1 MLALKLYVADQ
12 DGVLTQV
19 DLFKDESVTLTQS
32 IQDVRD
38 IEKVFTDFSQTFS
51 VPASKLNN
59 KVFQHFYNYNI
70 EGFDARVKRD
80 SELFLND
87 ELFRK
92 GKIKLEGATTKN
104 NKAHTYKITFFGS
117 TVNLK
122 DILGEDKISAL
133 EFLNNFKFDY
143 TDANIKSYM
152 SNGLDVTVDNVIY
165 EDALLFPLISHT
177 KRLIYDSTSSS
188 SFKKTDKQNN
198 IVYVNNQ
205 GSTIDYGL
213 EISELKPAFRV
224 DIIIKAIEEQYNI
237 NFTNDFFNAGNIPY
251 YNLYLWL
258 HHKTGG
264 LFVDDESSSV
274 FGNFVQDKGNGNNI
288 TLSRSSFRTPNRGA
302 NRNNRKKQRTL
313 NLTVVPSNTTPT
325 FNIILKK
332 DGLVYEEYKDQN
344 TNADPN
350 SSGVNIEWRE
360 WGIEIDEGIYTIE
373 VECKTAVTF
382 GFKGQ
387 VERKGIFV
395 TPDHWTG
402 TATTIVGNNINA
414 ASKLPNIKIIDFIT
428 GLFKMFNLTAFQN
441 YAGDI
446 EVKTLDSFYESSKRV
461 WDITKDIDKTEQTVD
476 SVLPFK
482 QIDFDY
488 KGTKTFL
495 AANYKE
501 REYKKWGSANET
513 PKEKVEGQVYTVQNP
528 FEHMMFERLRDQNSS
543 SPNLT
548 SIQYG
553 WSADI
558 KQEPTLGDP
567 LLFYPVLNTG
577 TAIGIIDSTSSVSS
591 KSSYYVPSN
600 SSLLTDSVNI
610 NYAAEGNEY
619 TGNTFLKTLFDQYYK
634 KYITEVFD
642 SGRRLTTTKAYLPI
656 SVTKNMTLADKFRI
670 SDRLYK
676 INKIVTNFQSNL
688 STLELIN
695 TRTNLGDLINVDTQI
710 KQKYDNVAKC
720 IRADTDTISADSIIQ
735 KASMGCGAISDGQ
748 ILDNP
753 SDNQSSDILDPNNP
767 DPGNSSG
774 SIVVTPPT
782 IQKVGDEIKFSGTG
796 TTYTLNPKWAILEL
810 GKIDQTK
817 NIDEYGFIF
826 STNKSTLLGT
836 DIDLIKQNSNN
847 EVIEYKQNAF
857 NNKPTTPHLAK
868 LSDYAINYGT
878 EYYYIF
884 YGRTNTNTNYDFADA
899 ISDIQIVSAQTYC
912 SGDYYQYVALR
923 NGDKENT
930 ITFLTKE
937 GKLRTETIPANA
949 QFSTA
954 SCVCLDSITLTQ
966 PGFID
971 LGYATKCT

>member
-143 TDANIKSYM
+143 TDANIKTYM
-152 SNGLDVTVDNVIY
+152 SNGLDVTVNNVLY
-165 EDALLFPLISHT
+165 EDALLFPLITHT
-177 KRLIYDSTSSS
+177 KRLIYDSTTGSAY
-188 SFKKTDKQNN
+188 KKTDKQNN
-198 IVYVNNQ
+198 IAWVSGQ
-205 GSTIDYGL
+205 TTIEYGL

-224 DIIIKAIEEQYNI
+224 DIIVKAIEQQYNI
-237 NFTNDFFNAGNIPY
+237 KFTNDFFNAGNIPY

-274 FGNFVQDKGNGNNI
+274 FGNFVQDSGNGNNI

-313 NLTVVPSNTTPT
+313 NITVVPSNTTPT
-325 FNIILKK
+325 FNILLKK
-332 DGLVYEEYKDQN
+332 DGLVFEEYKDQQVNAAGN
-344 TNADPN
+344 T
-350 SSGVNIEWRE
+350 EWHE

-373 VECKTAVTF
+373 VECNTAVTF
-382 GFKGQ
+382 GFKGE
-387 VERKGIFV
+387 VERKGILV

-543 SPNLT
+543 SPNL
-548 SIQYG
+548 SNFQYG

-567 LLFYPVLNTG
+567 LLFYPVLQTG
-577 TAIGIIDSTSSVSS
+577 MSFGVIDSTSSVTEKTSA
-591 KSSYYVPSN
+591 YIPSN

-610 NYAAEGNEY
+610 NYGAEGNEY

-656 SVTKNMTLADKFRI
+656 NVTKNMTLADKFRI

-720 IRADTDTISADSIIQ
+720 ITADIDTISADSIIQ

-753 SDNQSSDILDPNNP
+753 SDGVSSDILDPNNP

-774 SIVVTPPT
+774 DIIVTPPT
-782 IQKVGDEIKFSGTG
+782 ISKIGDNIVHGTG
-796 TTYTLNPKWAILEL
+796 TNYTINPTWSITEL

-817 NIDEYGFIF
+817 NVDEYGFIF
-826 STNKSTLLGT
+826 STNKASLIGT
-836 DIDLIKQNSNN
+836 DIELIKSNAFTT
-847 EVIEYKQNAF
+847 VIEYPQTAF
-857 NNKPTTPHLAK
+857 TNKPTTPHLVK
-868 LSDYAINYGT
+868 VTDYDISYGI
-878 EYYYIF
+878 EHYYIF

-899 ISDIQIVSAQTYC
+899 ISDIQIVNAAAYC
-912 SGDYYQYVALR
+912 SGDYYSFINFQSFDEPIVITALQQ
-923 NGDKENT
+923 NGK
-930 ITFLTKE
+930 TFTQSM
-937 GKLRTETIPANA
+937 GIGSFSGTAIPL
-949 QFSTA
+949 
-954 SCVCLDSITLTQ
+954 CLDSIT
-966 PGFID
+966 
-971 LGYATKCT
+971 ATGAMKINLDNAIKV

>member
-143 TDANIKSYM
+143 TDANIKTYM

-188 SFKKTDKQNN
+188 AFKKTDKQNN
-198 IVYVNNQ
+198 IVYVSGQ
-205 GSTIDYGL
+205 STIEYGL

-224 DIIIKAIEEQYNI
+224 DIIIKAIEQQYNI

-274 FGNFVQDKGNGNNI
+274 FGNFVQDSGNGNNI
-288 TLSRSSFRTPNRGA
+288 TLSRSSFRTPNIGA

-313 NLTVVPSNTTPT
+313 NITIVPSNTTPT

-344 TNADPN
+344 VNAAGN
-350 SSGVNIEWRE
+350 TEWHE

-373 VECKTAVTF
+373 VECNTAVTF
-382 GFKGQ
+382 GLRAQ
-387 VERKGIFV
+387 VERSGILV

-428 GLFKMFNLTAFQN
+428 GLFKLFNLTAFQN
-441 YAGDI
+441 YVGDI
-446 EVKTLDSFYESSKRV
+446 EVKTLDSFYESSTTV

-720 IRADTDTISADSIIQ
+720 ITVDTDTISADSIIK

-748 ILDNP
+748 ILNNP
-753 SDNQSSDILDPNNP
+753 SDNVSSDILDPNNP
-767 DPGNSSG
+767 DPGDSSG
-774 SIVVTPPT
+774 AIIVTPP
-782 IQKVGDEIKFSGTG
+782 IIAKIGDNVVHGTG
-796 TTYTLNPKWAILEL
+796 TNYTINPTWSITEL

-817 NIDEYGFIF
+817 NVDEYGFIF
-826 STNKSTLLGT
+826 STNKGSLVGT
-836 DIDLIKQNSNN
+836 DLETIKSSSNTT
-847 EVIEYKQNAF
+847 VIEYPQTAF
-857 NNKPTTPHLAK
+857 TNKPSTPHLVK
-868 LSDYAINYGT
+868 VTDYAINYGT
-878 EYYYIF
+878 INYYIF
-884 YGRTNTNTNYDFADA
+884 YARTNTNTNYDFADA
-899 ISDIQIVSAQTYC
+899 ISDIQIVNATTYC
-912 SGDYYQYVALR
+912 TGEFYQYVALR

-930 ITFLTKE
+930 ITFFTKE
-937 GKLRTETIPANA
+937 GKLRTETIAANG
-949 QFSTA
+949 QFSTS

-971 LGYATKCT
+971 LGYAQKCT

>member
-1 MLALKLYVADQ
+1 MLALKLYVANQ

-38 IEKVFTDFSQTFS
+38 IEKVFTDFSKTFS

-80 SELFLND
+80 AELYLND
-87 ELFRK
+87 DLFRK

-143 TDANIKSYM
+143 TDANIKSFM
-152 SNGLDVTVDNVIY
+152 SDGLDVTIDDVVY

-188 SFKKTDKQNN
+188 TFKKTDKQNN
-198 IVYVNNQ
+198 VVFVNNQ
-205 GSTIDYGL
+205 STIEYGL

-224 DIIIKAIEEQYNI
+224 DIIVKAIEEQYNI
-237 NFTNDFFNAGNIPY
+237 SFTKDFFNAGNIPY

-274 FGNFVQDKGNGNNI
+274 FGNFVQDSGNGNNI
-288 TLSRSSFRTPNRGA
+288 TISRSSFRTPNRGA

-313 NLTVVPSNTTPT
+313 NLSVVPSNTSPK
-325 FNIILKK
+325 FNILLKK
-332 DGLVYEEYKDQN
+332 DGLVIEEYKDQQVNAVNN
-344 TNADPN
+344 T
-350 SSGVNIEWRE
+350 EWHE
-360 WGIEIDEGIYTIE
+360 WGIEIDEGVYTIE
-373 VECKTAVTF
+373 VECNTAVTF

-387 VERKGIFV
+387 VRRKGALV

-428 GLFKMFNLTAFQN
+428 GLFKLFNLTAFQN
-441 YAGDI
+441 SDGDI
-446 EVKTLDSFYESSKRV
+446 EVKTLDSFYESSTTV

-591 KSSYYVPSN
+591 KSTYYVPSN

-619 TGNTFLKTLFDQYYK
+619 AGNTFLKTLFDQYYK

-676 INKIVTNFQSNL
+676 INKIVTNFENNL

-695 TRTNLGDLINVDTQI
+695 TKTKLGDLIIVDTQV

-720 IRADTDTISADSIIQ
+720 ITVDTDTITIDSIIE
-735 KASMGCGAISDGQ
+735 KASMGCGDVTDGK

-753 SDNQSSDILDPNNP
+753 SDNQSSDILNPNDP

-774 SIVVTPPT
+774 AIIVSPPT
-782 IQKVGDEIKFSGTG
+782 IAKIGDNVVHGTG
-796 TTYTLNPKWAILEL
+796 TNYTINPTWSIKEL

-826 STNKSTLLGT
+826 STNKASLLGT
-836 DIDLIKQNSNN
+836 DLETIKLNSNTT
-847 EVIEYKQNAF
+847 VVEYPQTAF
-857 NNKPTTPHLAK
+857 TNKPTTPHLVK
-868 LSDYAINYGT
+868 VTDYAINYGT
-878 EYYYIF
+878 INYYIF

-899 ISDIQIVSAQTYC
+899 ISDIQIVNASAYC
-912 SGDYYQYVALR
+912 SGDFFQSVAIF

-930 ITFLTKE
+930 VTFLTKD
-937 GKLRTETIPANA
+937 GFVRTTTIAANV
-949 QFSTA
+949 QFSTIE
-954 SCVCLDSITLTQ
+954 CICLDSITLTQ
-966 PGFID
+966 PATID
-971 LGYATKCT
+971 TLFAVKCT

>member
-51 VPASKLNN
+51 IPASKLNN
-59 KVFQHFYNYNI
+59 KVFEHFYNYNI

-122 DILGEDKISAL
+122 DILGEDKVSAL

-152 SNGLDVTVDNVIY
+152 SNGLDVNVDNVIY
-165 EDALLFPLISHT
+165 EDALLFPLITHT

-188 SFKKTDKQNN
+188 AFKKTDKQNN
-198 IVYVNNQ
+198 IVYVSGQ
-205 GSTIDYGL
+205 STIEYGL

-224 DIIIKAIEEQYNI
+224 DIIIKAIEQQYNI
-237 NFTNDFFNAGNIPY
+237 NFTNDFFNAGNTPY

-264 LFVDDESSSV
+264 LLVDDESSSV
-274 FGNFVQDKGNGNNI
+274 FGNFVQDSGNGNNI

-313 NLTVVPSNTTPT
+313 NLSVVPSNTSPK
-325 FNIILKK
+325 FNILLKK
-332 DGLVYEEYKDQN
+332 DGIVYEEYKDQN
-344 TNADPN
+344 VNA
-350 SSGVNIEWRE
+350 VNNTEWHE
-360 WGIEIDEGIYTIE
+360 WGIEIDEGVYTIE
-373 VECKTAVTF
+373 VECDTAVTF

-387 VERKGIFV
+387 VRRKGALV

-441 YAGDI
+441 TAGDI
-446 EVKTLDSFYESSKRV
+446 EVKTLDSFYESSTTV

-513 PKEKVEGQVYTVQNP
+513 PKEKVEGQIYTVQNP

-591 KSSYYVPSN
+591 KSSYYVASN

-656 SVTKNMTLADKFRI
+656 SVTKNMTLADKFKI

-676 INKIVTNFQSNL
+676 INKIVTNFESNL

-695 TRTNLGDLINVDTQI
+695 TKTNLGELIIVDPQV

-720 IRADTDTISADSIIQ
+720 ITVDTDTISADSIIQ

-774 SIVVTPPT
+774 AIIVTPPIIAKIGDNIVNTLGTSYT
-782 IQKVGDEIKFSGTG
+782 I
-796 TTYTLNPKWAILEL
+796 NPTWSITEL

-817 NIDEYGFIF
+817 NVDEYGFIF
-826 STNKSTLLGT
+826 STNKGSLVGT
-836 DIDLIKQNSNN
+836 DLETIKSSSNTT
-847 EVIEYKQNAF
+847 VVEYPQTAF
-857 NNKPTTPHLAK
+857 TNKPSTPHLVK
-868 LSDYAINYGT
+868 VTDYAINYGT
-878 EYYYIF
+878 INYYIF
-884 YGRTNTNTNYDFADA
+884 YARTNTNTNYDFADA
-899 ISDIQIVSAQTYC
+899 ISDIQIVNASTYC
-912 SGDYYQYVALR
+912 TGEFFQYLAIR

-930 ITFLTKE
+930 LTYLTKE
-937 GKLRTETIPANA
+937 GILNTRTIPANA

-966 PGFID
+966 PALID
-971 LGYATKCT
+971 TGYAQKCT

>member
-1 MLALKLYVADQ
+1 MLSLKLYVADQ

-19 DLFKDESVTLTQS
+19 DLFNDESVTLTQS

-143 TDANIKSYM
+143 TDANVKGYM
-152 SNGLDVTVDNVIY
+152 SDGLDVTIDGVIY
-165 EDALLFPLISHT
+165 EDALLFPLITHT
-177 KRLIYDSTSSS
+177 KRLIYDSTTGSAY
-188 SFKKTDKQNN
+188 KKTDKQNN
-198 IVYVNNQ
+198 IAWVSGQ
-205 GSTIDYGL
+205 TTIEYGL

-224 DIIIKAIEEQYNI
+224 DIIVKAIEQQYNI

-274 FGNFVQDKGNGNNI
+274 FGNFVQDSGNGNNI

-302 NRNNRKKQRTL
+302 NRNNRKKQREL
-313 NLTVVPSNTTPT
+313 SISVVPSNTTPT
-325 FNIILKK
+325 FNILLKK
-332 DGLVYEEYKDQN
+332 DGLVFEEYKDQQVNAANN
-344 TNADPN
+344 T
-350 SSGVNIEWRE
+350 EWRE

-373 VECKTAVTF
+373 VECNTAVTF
-382 GFKGQ
+382 GLRAQ
-387 VERKGIFV
+387 VERKGILV

-441 YAGDI
+441 YDGDI

-567 LLFYPVLNTG
+567 LLFYPVLQTG
-577 TAIGIIDSTSSVSS
+577 MSFGVIDSTSSVNEKTSA
-591 KSSYYVPSN
+591 YIPSN
-600 SSLLTDSVNI
+600 SFLLTDSVNI

-656 SVTKNMTLADKFRI
+656 NVTKNMTLADKFRI

-720 IRADTDTISADSIIQ
+720 ITADTDLILVDSIVK
-735 KASMGCGAISDGQ
+735 KADMGCGDINDGKL
-748 ILDNP
+748 IDNP
-753 SDNQSSDILDPNNP
+753 SDNQSSDILDPNVP
-767 DPGNSSG
+767 DSGNSSG
-774 SIVVTPPT
+774 VIIVSPPT
-782 IQKVGDEIKFSGTG
+782 ISKIGDNIVHGTG
-796 TTYTLNPKWAILEL
+796 TDYTINPTWSITEL

-826 STNKSTLLGT
+826 SINKNSLLSN
-836 DIDLIKQNSNN
+836 DLNVLKGNSSNV
-847 EVIEYKQNAF
+847 VIEYQQTAF
-857 NNKPTTPHLAK
+857 TNKPTTPHLVK
-868 LSDYAINYGT
+868 VTDYSMTYGT

-884 YGRTNTNTNYDFADA
+884 YARTNTNTNYDLADA
-899 ISDIQIVSAQTYC
+899 ISDIQIVSPQAYC
-912 SGDYYQYVALR
+912 TDDQFYQYINFTAGSKNTVITYMKKDGTIESEAVLAGGGFGT
-923 NGDKENT
+923 GDCICKE
-930 ITFLTKE
+930 
-937 GKLRTETIPANA
+937 
-949 QFSTA
+949 
-954 SCVCLDSITLTQ
+954 SITSTE
-966 PGFID
+966 PITIRME
-971 LGYATKCT
+971 YAIKCS